1 MGLAFAKKLPNYSF
15 PWNII
20 LIYIKKKIED
30 AMKHISYGNPDK
42 QNLIY

>member
-20 LIYIKKKIED
+20 LIYIKKKIE
-30 AMKHISYGNPDK
+30 AKPLKSKIN
-42 QNLIY
+42 N